1 MKKNI
6 TSWGNINNKNIE
18 FLDKVEKGCL
28 TFGNNNSY
36 GDASIPLSNFSLKL
50 DKNIKH
56 KRFSNN
62 FTTIEEYMFSRK
74 KILYGIP
81 GKPNVTLGGAIA
93 ADVHGKDCGW
103 AGSFIKNVKTLNIR
117 TAKNENLLCSRNIN
131 SEIFYS
137 TIGGYGLTGSIIG
150 VELFD
155 NQEKFTDNFVT
166 EIKNGYG
173 IDNLLNNMTN
183 NRNEY
188 SVAWIDLLDY
198 KNKWILETSK
208 PSSVQK
214 HNNQSENIKNNELN
228 FSFPFIGSNKFK
240 IMNFINNMYYF
251 SKKRNQSIIKNRR
264 DVFYPLGFFSNTK
277 NVSKS
282 RKIIQVQFSLPEKNK
297 KHMDKLLK
305 TLINK
310 QKPILC
316 SLKKLSNNEVDYN
329 FSFIQKGWT
338 VAVDFPY
345 FEFDNISIRKF
356 YKELID
362 LEGKIYLAKDSTLNE
377 DEFKSMYPNYKNWKK
392 IVLSIDP
399 DNIYQSEMSHRL
411 GIKNW

>member
-18 FLDKVEKGCL
+18 FLDNVEKGCL

-36 GDASIPLSNFSLKL
+36 GDASIPLSNSSLKL
-50 DKNIKH
+50 DKNIKN

-62 FTTIEEYMFSRK
+62 FTTIEDYMFNRK
-74 KILYGIP
+74 KLLYGIP
-81 GKPNVTLGGAIA
+81 GKPNVTLGGAVA

-103 AGSFIKNVKTLNIR
+103 AGSFIKNVKTINIR
-117 TAKNENLLCSRNIN
+117 TAKNENILCSRNLN

-137 TIGGYGLTGSIIG
+137 TIGGYGLTGSIVG

-166 EIKNGYG
+166 EIKNGHG

-188 SVAWIDLLDY
+188 SVAWIDLLDC

-208 PSSVQK
+208 PCSVRK

-297 KHMDKLLK
+297 THMDKLLK

-356 YKELID
+356 YKDLID

-377 DEFKSMYPNYKNWKK
+377 NEFKSMYPNYKKWQK

-399 DNIYQSEMSHRL
+399 DNIYQSEMSYRL